1 MLGGAFQATHLEKYD
16 ARQIESFP
24 KGSGVKMI

>member
-24 KGSGVKMI
+24 QGWKWF